1 MSRSSARSSAS
12 DGARAAARLSDAYVR
27 EGLIPHT
34 GKAFRDQIKATF
46 WGTDI
51 DGEAGVVRGSLQRA
65 IPLMYVILRV
75 LSVRAATPNLLQVI
89 AGSLV
94 SIFIYRRRLL
104 SLLNQIFAVVQHLEA
119 DEVVH
124 IGPELQTEL
133 MMCAVLL
140 PLAATNIRAL
150 VLPQVCATD
159 ASGWG
164 EAEVSCEIP
173 LALAREAVRHFLRKS
188 VWVRLLTPTQA
199 LARLHDDLDP
209 EAELPGDHSF
219 AMHPLWE
226 VLLRF
231 PKYKLGWKAQSERLG
246 HINVS
251 ELRAFLRS
259 ERRQGLQHPESRG
272 LRASDSQVTLG
283 CIQKGRSSSA
293 ALNQEL
299 KQSLPNVLGNDI
311 YSEGMYSDTKLNPAD
326 DPTRGAEIRGP
337 STSKPIW
344 WDAAAQGDFAQLD
357 QWLHQVGETLPVP
370 MGHS

>member
-1 MSRSSARSSAS
+1 MIDDFVCGQKVSRSSARSSPS
-12 DGARAAARLSDAYVR
+12 DGAQAAARLSDAYVR

-51 DGEAGVVRGSLQRA
+51 DGEAGIVRGSLQRA

-75 LSVRAATPNLLQVI
+75 LSVRAATPHLLQVI

-173 LALAREAVRHFLRKS
+173 LALAREAVRHSLRKS
-188 VWVRLLTPTQA
+188 AWVRLLTPTQA

-231 PKYKLGWKAQSERLG
+231 PKYKLRWKAQSERLR

-251 ELRAFLRS
+251 ELRASSGQSGDKVCNTLKAVGS
-259 ERRQGLQHPESRG
+259 ELQTAR
-272 LRASDSQVTLG
+272 
-283 CIQKGRSSSA
+283 
-293 ALNQEL
+293 
-299 KQSLPNVLGNDI
+299 
-311 YSEGMYSDTKLNPAD
+311 
-326 DPTRGAEIRGP
+326 
-337 STSKPIW
+337 
-344 WDAAAQGDFAQLD
+344 
-357 QWLHQVGETLPVP
+357 
-370 MGHS
+370 